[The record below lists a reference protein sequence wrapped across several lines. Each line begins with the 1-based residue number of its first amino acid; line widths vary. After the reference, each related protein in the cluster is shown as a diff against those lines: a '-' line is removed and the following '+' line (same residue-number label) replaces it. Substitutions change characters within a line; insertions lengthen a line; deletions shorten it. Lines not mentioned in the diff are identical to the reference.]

1 MGNIYEYIVLPD
13 DVEQTK
19 TKIKERREDFT
30 IPLWP
35 LQEPDDVDCSDD
47 RVPALLG
54 QRKAVIAKLLSMT
67 KVLFRDYRLDLYSF
81 LNRCLRDGR
90 LNELVGTR
98 VLDRVISAE
107 ICDFKHVDYW
117 RIDRENY
124 YADVL
129 VELAL
134 QTPLGSQTWTGYL
147 VCWCEFSVLD
157 MTV

>member
-1 MGNIYEYIVLPD
+1 MGNIYEYIVLP
-13 DVEQTK
+13 EGK
-19 TKIKERREDFT
+19 TKIKERQAT

-35 LQEPDDVDCSDD
+35 LQEPYDVDCSDD

-90 LNELVGTR
+90 LNELVGTK

-117 RIDRENY
+117 RIDRENRHVHDEQKTV
-124 YADVL
+124 AES
-129 VELAL
+129 ELL
-134 QTPLGSQTWTGYL
+134 R
-147 VCWCEFSVLD
+147 
-157 MTV
+157 